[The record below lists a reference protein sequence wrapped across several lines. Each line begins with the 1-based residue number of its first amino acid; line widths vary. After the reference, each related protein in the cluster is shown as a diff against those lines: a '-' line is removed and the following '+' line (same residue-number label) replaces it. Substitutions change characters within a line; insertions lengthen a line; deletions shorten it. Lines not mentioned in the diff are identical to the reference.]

1 MTLENESVT
10 MSSEQQKKGGEHMIQ
25 YNYSKLSGRMK
36 EYGYTQESLSKGIG
50 VSETT
55 LNLSL
60 NNKRNFKQDEMLKI
74 CELLHISN
82 ERLTEYFF
90 TH

>member
-1 MTLENESVT
+1 MV
-10 MSSEQQKKGGEHMIQ
+10 Q
-25 YNYSKLSGRMK
+25 YDYSKLSGRMK

-82 ERLTEYFF
+82 EMLTDYFF
-90 TH
+90 VH

>member
-1 MTLENESVT
+1 
-10 MSSEQQKKGGEHMIQ
+10 MIQ

-36 EYGYTQESLSKGIG
+36 EYGYAQESLSKGIG

-82 ERLTEYFF
+82 DGLTEYFF